1 MKRKWLLLY
10 CDKYDLDDE
19 DDFGV
24 SNLFGGV
31 RDEDDVSQDLSNK
44 QITDVTKFS
53 DGTTSRTEGKY
64 RPK

>member
-31 RDEDDVSQDLSNK
+31 RDEDDASRDLSTK
-44 QITDVTKFS
+44 EITDVTKSS
-53 DGTTSRTEGKY
+53 DGTTSRKEGKY
-64 RPK
+64 RTK